1 MVESMTEN
9 KENQIK
15 LIVGLGNP
23 GPEYE
28 LTKHNMGF
36 LLADFIKDKLAPNS
50 NWKKWK
56 KNGEYLD
63 ITLDN
68 GERFFLIKP
77 LTYMN
82 NSGVMVRSFADFYKL
97 KSGSILVC
105 FDDMSIDF
113 GRLRIRRKGS
123 FGGQK
128 GMASII
134 NVFSS
139 RDISRL
145 KMGTGPKPDR
155 IPAENY
161 VLSRFGKTELDNLDS
176 VLEKAYNAVM
186 ATLKGGVDSAMNLY
200 NCDGNDNTD

>member
-1 MVESMTEN
+1 MTEN
-9 KENQIK
+9 KENRIK

-23 GPEYE
+23 GPEYQ

-36 LLADFIKDKLAPNS
+36 LLADFIKDRLAPDV

-63 ITLDN
+63 IALDD
-68 GERFFLIKP
+68 GRKIYIIKP

-82 NSGVMVRSFADFYKL
+82 NSGIMVRSFADFYKL
-97 KSGSILVC
+97 KSSSILVC

-113 GRLRIRRKGS
+113 GKIRIRRKGS

-139 RDISRL
+139 QDIPRL
-145 KMGTGPKPDR
+145 KMGTGPKPDKM
-155 IPAENY
+155 PAENY
-161 VLSRFGKTELDNLDS
+161 VLSRLRKTELDNLDAT
-176 VLEKAYNAVM
+176 LEKAYNAVM
-186 ATLKGGVDSAMNLY
+186 VAIEKGVDSAMNLY
-200 NCDGNDNTD
+200 NCDNA

>member
-1 MVESMTEN
+1 MAESMTEN

-36 LLADFIKDKLAPNS
+36 LLADFIKDKLALDV

-68 GERFFLIKP
+68 GGKFFLIKP

-82 NSGVMVRSFADFYKL
+82 NSGIMVRSFADFFKL
-97 KSGSILVC
+97 KSSSILVC

-113 GRLRIRRKGS
+113 GRLRIRRRGS

-134 NVFSS
+134 NVFSTQE
-139 RDISRL
+139 ISRL
-145 KMGTGPKPDR
+145 KMGTGPKPDKM
-155 IPAENY
+155 PAENY
-161 VLSRFGKTELDNLDS
+161 VLSRLGKAELDKLDTT
-176 VLEKAYNAVM
+176 LENAYNAVM
-186 ATLKGGVDSAMNLY
+186 AALKGGIDSAMNLY
-200 NCDGNDNTD
+200 NCDGNNNTD

>member
-1 MVESMTEN
+1 MSEN
-9 KENQIK
+9 KANRIK

-23 GPEYE
+23 GPEYQ

-36 LLADFIKDKLAPNS
+36 LLADFIKERLAPAV
-50 NWKKWK
+50 NWKRWK

-63 ITLDN
+63 ITTAN
-68 GERFFLIKP
+68 GNKFFLVKP

-82 NSGVMVRSFADFYKL
+82 NSGIMVRSFADFFKL
-97 KSGSILVC
+97 KHDSILVC

-139 RDISRL
+139 LDISRL
-145 KMGTGPKPDR
+145 KMGTGPKPER
-155 IPAENY
+155 MPAENY
-161 VLSRFGKTELDNLDS
+161 VLSKLGKDQLDKLDS
-176 VLEKAYNAVM
+176 TLEKAYNAIM
-186 ATLKGGVDSAMNLY
+186 TTLEKGVDSAMNLY
-200 NCDGNDNTD
+200 NRDDTNTD

>member
-1 MVESMTEN
+1 MNEN
-9 KENQIK
+9 RDKQIK
-15 LIVGLGNP
+15 LIIGLGNP

-36 LLADFIKDKLAPNS
+36 LLLDFIKDKLAPDL
-50 NWKKWK
+50 NWKNWK

-63 ITLDN
+63 IALDN
-68 GERFFLIKP
+68 GEKIFLIKP

-82 NSGVMVRSFADFYKL
+82 NSGIMVRSFADFFKL
-97 KSGSILVC
+97 KSDSFLVC

-113 GRLRIRRKGS
+113 GRLRIRRRGS

-139 RDISRL
+139 QDINRL

-155 IPAENY
+155 MPAENY
-161 VLSRFGKTELDNLDS
+161 VLSRLKKTELDNLEAT
-176 VLEKAYNAVM
+176 LEKAYEAVM
-186 ATLKGGVDSAMNLY
+186 TALKGGIDSAMNLY

>member
-1 MVESMTEN
+1 MTKDE
-9 KENQIK
+9 KIK

-36 LLADFIKDKLAPNS
+36 LLLDFMKDKLAPNS

-68 GERFFLIKP
+68 GEKFFLIKP

-82 NSGVMVRSFADFYKL
+82 NSGIMVRSFADFYKL
-97 KSGSILVC
+97 KSSSILVC

-113 GRLRIRRKGS
+113 GRIRLRCKGS

-139 RDISRL
+139 QDISRL
-145 KMGTGPKPDR
+145 KMGTGPKPDKMS
-155 IPAENY
+155 AENY
-161 VLSRFGKTELDNLDS
+161 VLSRLRKVELDNLETT
-176 VLEKAYNAVM
+176 LEKAYEAVM
-186 ATLKGGVDSAMNLY
+186 TAFEKGVDSAMNLY
-200 NCDGNDNTD
+200 NSDDNNTD

>member
-1 MVESMTEN
+1 MTKDE
-9 KENQIK
+9 KIK

-36 LLADFIKDKLAPNS
+36 LLLDFMKDKLAPNS

-63 ITLDN
+63 INLDN
-68 GERFFLIKP
+68 GEKIFLIKP

-82 NSGVMVRSFADFYKL
+82 NSGIMVRSFADFYKL
-97 KSGSILVC
+97 KSSSILVC

-113 GRLRIRRKGS
+113 GRIRLRRKGS

-134 NVFSS
+134 NMFSS
-139 RDISRL
+139 QDISRL
-145 KMGTGPKPDR
+145 KMGTGPKPDKM
-155 IPAENY
+155 PAENY
-161 VLSRFGKTELDNLDS
+161 VLSRLRKVELDNLETT
-176 VLEKAYNAVM
+176 LEKAYEAVM
-186 ATLKGGVDSAMNLY
+186 TVLEKGVDSAMNLY
-200 NCDGNDNTD
+200 NSDDNNTD